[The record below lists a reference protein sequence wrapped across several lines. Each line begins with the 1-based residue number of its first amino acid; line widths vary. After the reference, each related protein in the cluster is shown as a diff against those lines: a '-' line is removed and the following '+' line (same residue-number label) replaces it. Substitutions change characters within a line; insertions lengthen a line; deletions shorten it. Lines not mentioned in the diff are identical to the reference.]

1 MSSAKEEADAEEE
14 DAFNDA
20 VAEMMLFLRLLFRAT
35 VATSS
40 VRLMLLPRESWLTEL
55 MLLLTFW
62 TTSRAKEDLNMDEG
76 EIVVACSSRVNSR
89 ISTSGFC
96 KKL

>member
-1 MSSAKEEADAEEE
+1 MP
-14 DAFNDA
+14 
-20 VAEMMLFLRLLFRAT
+20 
-35 VATSS
+35 
-40 VRLMLLPRESWLTEL
+40 LPLPLPKESWLSEL

-62 TTSRAKEDLNMDEG
+62 TTSLAKDDLNMDEG

-96 KKL
+96 RWKTELSGEGLNISRDQINDTWERIEDGPFDGIPELE